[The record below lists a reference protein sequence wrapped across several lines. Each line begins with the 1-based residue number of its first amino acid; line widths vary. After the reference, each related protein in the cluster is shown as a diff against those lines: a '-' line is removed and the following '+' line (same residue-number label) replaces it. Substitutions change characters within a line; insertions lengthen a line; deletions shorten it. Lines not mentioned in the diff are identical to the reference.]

1 MSSPAGSSIASAR
14 SNRSGMSWNTVEQ
27 EIRKLA
33 RAAVEELT
41 KEEARR
47 LYQLELSASR
57 HAGES
62 PAHLLKRARNV
73 LP

>member
-1 MSSPAGSSIASAR
+1 
-14 SNRSGMSWNTVEQ
+14 MSWNTVEQ

-33 RAAVEELT
+33 RAAIGELT

-47 LYQLELSASR
+47 LYLLELSASR

-62 PAHLLKRARNV
+62 PDRLLERAKNV
-73 LP
+73 LQ

>member
-1 MSSPAGSSIASAR
+1 MSSPAGSPIVGS
-14 SNRSGMSWNTVEQ
+14 SNRGSMSWNTVEQ

-33 RAAVEELT
+33 RAAIGELT

-47 LYQLELSASR
+47 LYHLELSASR

-62 PAHLLKRARNV
+62 PGHLLERAKNV
-73 LP
+73 LR